1 MLYNYKACKKCSSGL
16 RLPADATSASRTNGL
31 GIIDDTKRAT
41 DKLGGEIDR
50 GTPQELERYGVYNDA
65 GLSHDGVLKY
75 IVLRSVLPY
84 ELHLVLISMTSTRFD
99 RDSQG
104 RTRIFSLRRYS
115 TELLRRAFCKDQQC
129 IVLWRKPHIEFSG
142 FDVLGCW
149 RTA

>member
-75 IVLRSVLPY
+75 TSEHFSVPEYTRKKDDGRSRR
-84 ELHLVLISMTSTRFD
+84 TSPQERV
-99 RDSQG
+99 
-104 RTRIFSLRRYS
+104 
-115 TELLRRAFCKDQQC
+115 A
-129 IVLWRKPHIEFSG
+129 V
-142 FDVLGCW
+142 
-149 RTA
+149 